1 MLCNLVEWIGKIV
14 ALSFKS
20 LNCGYIAWIC
30 VQMINVKLILTYYPQ
45 VRDEYRQD
53 YDSGR
58 GGYGKI
64 LQQKIQK

>member
-1 MLCNLVEWIGKIV
+1 MFESAKGRETNNLLLC
-14 ALSFKS
+14 F
-20 LNCGYIAWIC
+20 
-30 VQMINVKLILTYYPQ
+30 Q

-64 LQQKIQK
+64 TAQKLVQNKTAL